1 MNSDNSK
8 PNEVPQT
15 QQGAADDQ
23 RQMAETSKG
32 TGPRAPIPNRG
43 SPQPTTRQDA
53 QIDSTLL
60 VQPDAPQAGEG
71 SRSGA
76 TAESNDKPAGKT
88 RSKGKRI
95 AVILGAL
102 VLFGGLM
109 LGFVPRWRQGRT
121 AVADMNALAVPTVS
135 VVSPAPAKAGDGL
148 TLPAEIRPWREAS
161 IFARA
166 NGYLK
171 DWVADIGAHVQAGQ
185 LLAEIETPDLDQQ
198 LEQAKAQL
206 VLAQANLHLA
216 EVTDNRWKEL
226 LKTASVSEQAA
237 AEKAAARETA
247 AASVEADRANMR
259 RLQELVS
266 FQRVIA
272 PFAGTI
278 TLRSTD
284 IGDLIVAGS
293 GGRELFHI
301 AQTGKLRVYVRVP
314 EPYALGVARG
324 QTATLTTPA
333 APGRSFEAKVNTTS
347 EAISATSRT
356 LLTELEVDNSKNQ
369 ILPYSY
375 GELKLKEENSVASLT
390 LPSNTLLFRAQGL
403 QVGVVGPDGA
413 VELRSI
419 EIGRDFGQTV
429 EIRGGVTPADRVITN
444 PSDSL
449 VSGIKV
455 RVQPAVAAK

>member
-1 MNSDNSK
+1 MD
-8 PNEVPQT
+8 EQ
-15 QQGAADDQ
+15 
-23 RQMAETSKG
+23 E
-32 TGPRAPIPNRG
+32 
-43 SPQPTTRQDA
+43 
-53 QIDSTLL
+53 
-60 VQPDAPQAGEG
+60 
-71 SRSGA
+71 RSGETVRSSGA
-76 TAESNDKPAGKT
+76 PLGGMSRPDQPQKRPT
-88 RSKGKRI
+88 RRRI
-95 AVILGAL
+95 APFVVAL
-102 VLFGGLM
+102 VVIGGLV
-109 LGFVPRWRQGRT
+109 LGFVPRWRQRRT
-121 AVADMNALAVPTVS
+121 ATADMSELALPTVS
-135 VVSPAPAKAGDGL
+135 VVSPTPGTSGTGL
-148 TLPAEIRPWREAS
+148 KLPAEIRPWREAS

-216 EVTDNRWKEL
+216 QVTDDRWKAL

-266 FQRVIA
+266 FQRVVA

-293 GGRELFHI
+293 GGQELFHM
-301 AQTGKLRVYVRVP
+301 AQTERLRVYVRVP
-314 EPYALGVARG
+314 EPSALGIAPG
-324 QTATLTTPA
+324 QVATLTTPA
-333 APGRSFEAKVNTTS
+333 SPGRSFEARVTTTS
-347 EAISATSRT
+347 QAISAVSRT
-356 LLTELEVDNSKNQ
+356 LLTELEVDNSENE

-375 GELKLKEENSVASLT
+375 GELTLKDSKSAPLLT

-403 QVGVVGPDGA
+403 QVGVVSPDGT
-413 VELRSI
+413 VELRPVQV
-419 EIGRDFGQTV
+419 GRDFGQTV
-429 EIRGGVTPADRVITN
+429 EITGGVTPADRVITN

-455 RVQPAVAAK
+455 QIAASASSVATQ

>member
-1 MNSDNSK
+1 MNGVELHQSK
-8 PNEVPQT
+8 MDEQ
-15 QQGAADDQ
+15 
-23 RQMAETSKG
+23 E
-32 TGPRAPIPNRG
+32 
-43 SPQPTTRQDA
+43 
-53 QIDSTLL
+53 
-60 VQPDAPQAGEG
+60 
-71 SRSGA
+71 RSGE
-76 TAESNDKPAGKT
+76 TARSSMAPLGGMSRPGQSQESLT
-88 RSKGKRI
+88 RLRVALI
-95 AVILGAL
+95 VVVLVVI
-102 VLFGGLM
+102 GGLV
-109 LGFVPRWRQGRT
+109 LGFVPRWRQRGT
-121 AVADMNALAVPTVS
+121 ATADTSQLAIPAVS
-135 VVSPAPAKAGDGL
+135 VVSPTPGTPGTSL
-148 TLPAEIRPWREAS
+148 VLPAEIRPWREAS

-206 VLAQANLHLA
+206 ALAQANLHLA
-216 EVTDNRWKEL
+216 QVTDDRWKAL

-266 FQRVIA
+266 FQRVVT

-293 GGRELFHI
+293 GGQELFHI
-301 AQTGKLRVYVRVP
+301 AQTEKLRVYVRVP
-314 EPYALGVARG
+314 EPYASGISPG

-333 APGRSFEAKVNTTS
+333 SPGRSFEARVTTTS
-347 EAISATSRT
+347 QAISTASRT
-356 LLTELEVDNSKNQ
+356 LLTELEVANSKNE

-375 GELKLKEENSVASLT
+375 GELTLKDSKSAPSLT

-403 QVGVVGPDGA
+403 QIGVVGPDGTVQLRA
-413 VELRSI
+413 VQV
-419 EIGRDFGQTV
+419 GRDFGQTV
-429 EIRGGVTPADRVITN
+429 EITDGVTRADRVITN
-444 PSDSL
+444 PTDSL
-449 VSGIKV
+449 LSGTKV
-455 RVQPAVAAK
+455 RIAESASSVARE